1 LGESSDFER
10 KLVETRLGSRVL
22 LESTFAVALLAFRSH
37 SVIAE
42 VTPKE
47 GSPASLPQTVL
58 RPPLKTAVEVLPAFE
73 PGKKRGA
80 RNQPGHFADVLI
92 CPRRN

>member
-1 LGESSDFER
+1 
-10 KLVETRLGSRVL
+10 LVETRLGSRVL

-58 RPPLKTAVEVLPAFE
+58 RSPLETAVKVLPAFE
-73 PGKKRGA
+73 PGKSEEPTTSPATSPTFWYVVFEIRSESG
-80 RNQPGHFADVLI
+80 LM
-92 CPRRN
+92 

>member
-1 LGESSDFER
+1 MNVATYPADVWVRLSESSDFELE
-10 KLVETRLGSRVL
+10 LVETRLGSRVL
-22 LESTFAVALLAFRSH
+22 LESTFAVALLAFRSE

-58 RPPLKTAVEVLPAFE
+58 RLPLEAAVDVLPAFE
-73 PGKKRGA
+73 PGKR
-80 RNQPGHFADVLI
+80 
-92 CPRRN
+92 